1 MYQTTNINGLLEL
14 MKTLQRDKT
23 QKEYAKE
30 LGVSPQYLNDV
41 YNFRRDPGKSILTSL
56 GAQRAFV
63 IPDTLCNTAALSAQE
78 NTNAS
83 SQESTKENRKEV
95 RAKGSRKKR

>member
-41 YNFRRDPGKSILTSL
+41 YNFRRDPGKTILTSL
-56 GAQRAFV
+56 GAQKAFV
-63 IPDTLCNTAALSAQE
+63 IPDTLCHTAAMTSQE

-83 SQESTKENRKEV
+83 SQESSSKKV
-95 RAKGSRKKR
+95 KASAKGHHKKR